1 MLVVTAAKV
10 SRYLTSYVAMGLH
23 RAASAGAVDT
33 CGHCTFPTIQECDV
47 DDTDKKD
54 R

>member
-33 CGHCTFPTIQECDV
+33 VLFPQFRNVMWMIQTRR
-47 DDTDKKD
+47 TD